1 MPDPELGEH
10 VTPDMVHF
18 TRVARENPKMR
29 FNSLM
34 GLLTRVEGLR
44 ASFDSQPERKAVGVD
59 GVKKADYQEGLDE
72 RLDALSGGLRR
83 LGYRP
88 KPSRRVFIPK
98 ANGGR
103 RPLGIPSFEDR
114 IVQHRLSQILQAIWE
129 PEFRDC
135 SFGFRPNRSAHD
147 ALRQIAKT
155 ITHQKIGWVVEAD
168 IKGFFNEVNHDHMLR
183 FLEHR
188 VADPH
193 FVRTLRRFLNA
204 GIMHDGAF
212 ENTNTGTPQGGLVS
226 PVLANIYLHYVLD
239 WWFEGRFRKT
249 CKGDAEL
256 IRYADDFVVCF
267 EKQDDAVRFHAE
279 LVTRL
284 GQFGLEVEP
293 SKTKI
298 VRFGRFAQQHCHRD
312 NRKRPETFTFL
323 GLTHYV
329 AKSQTGQF
337 VVGRRTDAKRMRRQ
351 LHGLK
356 ERLKSLRANGG
367 RTMLDYVRLHLR
379 GYEQYY
385 GVSGNSGPLRA
396 YFRQAAKL
404 LFKWLN
410 RRSQRKSLTWA
421 RFLQLW
427 KDGYI
432 IPKAQIV
439 HNLYPAPTRM
449 R

>member
-1 MPDPELGEH
+1 MPDTELELH
-10 VTPDMVHF
+10 VTPDMAHF
-18 TRVARENPKMR
+18 TRMARENPKAR

-34 GLLTRVEGLR
+34 GLLSRTEGLR
-44 ASFDSQPERKAVGVD
+44 ASFDSQPIRKAAGVD
-59 GVKKADYQEGLDE
+59 GVTKADYQEGLDE
-72 RLDALSGGLRR
+72 RIDALSGRLRR
-83 LGYRP
+83 LGYKP
-88 KPSRRVFIPK
+88 KPSRRVYIPK

-135 SFGFRPNRSAHD
+135 SYGFRPNRSAHD
-147 ALRQIAKT
+147 ALRQIAQT
-155 ITHQKIGWVVEAD
+155 ITHQRIGWVVEAD
-168 IKGFFNEVNHDHMLR
+168 IKGFFNEVNHDHMQR

-188 VADPH
+188 IRDPH
-193 FVRTLRRFLNA
+193 LLRTLRRFLKA
-204 GIMHDGAF
+204 GIMHNGTF
-212 ENTNTGTPQGGLVS
+212 ENTNAGTPQGGLVS

-249 CKGDAEL
+249 CTGDAEL
-256 IRYADDFVVCF
+256 VRYADDFVVCF
-267 EKQDDAVRFHAE
+267 EKQQDAERFFAE

-284 GQFGLEVEP
+284 AQFALEVEP
-293 SKTKI
+293 TKTKI
-298 VRFGRFAQQHCHRD
+298 VRFGRFAQQHCHRE

-323 GLTHYV
+323 GFTHYA
-329 AKSQTGQF
+329 AKSQSGQF

-351 LHGLK
+351 LLDLK
-356 ERLKSLRANGG
+356 TRLKGLRTAGG
-367 RTMLDYVRLHLR
+367 RTMHDYVRLHLR
-379 GYEQYY
+379 GYQQYY

-396 YFRQAAKL
+396 YFRQAAML

-421 RFLQLW
+421 RFLLLW
-427 KDGYI
+427 KQGYI

-439 HNLYPAPTRM
+439 HNLYPAPTRT